1 MAWVQKEVCENTP
14 SFNLCCMNLKRSNSS
29 APQKQGWH
37 PTWVVLLSSLWLT
50 SAGNIALWSQI
61 HQLPEV
67 TGLRGFAFAIGFGTI
82 ITAAISAILSFLNW
96 RWLLKPAIA
105 VFFLSAASGAY
116 FMMSY
121 GIVIDSTMITNVVQ
135 TDTKEALDLMNWRM
149 LISLALLGVLPCW
162 ALWKIPVKPLRL
174 GPQIIGN
181 VLTLAISLM
190 VIVGALLAIF
200 QDFSSIMRNHTQL
213 RYLINPL
220 NSYYAIG
227 MVAVKP
233 FQRDQKTLLPLG
245 RDAQLNPSKSKDKPT
260 LLLLVLGETAR
271 MGNFGINGY
280 DRPTTPELSKEN
292 VISLKGVMSCGT
304 STATSVP
311 CMFSHLGK
319 EDYESRKHNYE
330 SLIDVLH
337 HAGLA
342 VLWIDNQSGCKGV
355 CERVPQALTKSLKHP
370 TLCKNGEC
378 FDEIM
383 LHEIDQRIQALPA
396 ERRAKGVVVVMHQM
410 GSHGPAYY
418 KRVPDQFRKFVPECR
433 SNALQDCSREQVVNS
448 FDNTILYTDHFLGQ
462 AIQWLKKS
470 EATSAPAMLYV
481 SDHGESLGENN
492 LYLHGLPYRVAPD
505 VQKRVPWITW
515 LSSSFEKQ
523 SGLMPTCLKNK
534 SQAPLTH
541 DNYFHSVLGL
551 MNISTQAYQAK
562 LDVHA
567 DCRSAS

>member
-1 MAWVQKEVCENTP
+1 MTSKRQRFHSSQSNARHPAWV
-14 SFNLCCMNLKRSNSS
+14 
-29 APQKQGWH
+29 A
-37 PTWVVLLSSLWLT
+37 LLGSLWLA
-50 SAGNIALWSQI
+50 SAGNYALWQQV

-67 TGLRGFAFAIGFGTI
+67 KGLRGLAFTLGFGLI
-82 ITAAISAILSFLNW
+82 ITCALTSLLSLFNW
-96 RWLLKPAIA
+96 GKLLKPVLT
-105 VFFLSAASGAY
+105 VFFFSAASGAY

-121 GIVIDSTMITNVVQ
+121 GIVIDSTMITNVIQ
-135 TDTKEALDLMNWRM
+135 TDTKEALDLFNWRM
-149 LISLALLGVLPCW
+149 LISFAILGLLPAWILWKTPLKSLRVGQQLLGNALMAVLSI
-162 ALWKIPVKPLRL
+162 AIL
-174 GPQIIGN
+174 
-181 VLTLAISLM
+181 LAS
-190 VIVGALLAIF
+190 LLAIF

-227 MVAVKP
+227 MVAAKP
-233 FQRDQKTLLPLG
+233 FQRDNKTLLPVG
-245 RDAQLNPSKSKDKPT
+245 QDAKLVTAKATDKPP
-260 LLLLVLGETAR
+260 LILLVLGETAR
-271 MGNFGINGY
+271 MGNFGLNGY
-280 DRPTTPELSKEN
+280 DRNTTPELSKEN
-292 VISLKGVMSCGT
+292 TVSLRGVMSCGT

-319 EDYESRKHNYE
+319 EDFESRKNNYE

-342 VLWIDNQSGCKGV
+342 LLWIDNQSGCKGV
-355 CERVPQALTKSLKHP
+355 CERVPQALTKELKHP
-370 TLCKNGEC
+370 TLCKGGEC

-383 LHEIDQRIQALPA
+383 LHQLDERIQALPA

-418 KRVPDQFRKFVPECR
+418 KRVPDNFKKFQPECK
-433 SNALQDCSREQVVNS
+433 SNALQECSREQVVNS

-470 EATSAPAMLYV
+470 NATHATAMLYV

-505 VQKRVPWITW
+505 VQKRVPWISWWSSQFESQTG
-515 LSSSFEKQ
+515 LSSA
-523 SGLMPTCLKNK
+523 CLKKKIN
-534 SQAPLTH
+534 APLTH
-541 DNYFHSVLGL
+541 DNYFHSVLG
-551 MNISTQAYQAK
+551 MVGVRTEVYQAK

-567 DCRSAS
+567 DCRTSS

>member
-1 MAWVQKEVCENTP
+1 MTSKHAPTSETHV
-14 SFNLCCMNLKRSNSS
+14 S
-29 APQKQGWH
+29 AWH
-37 PTWVVLLSSLWLT
+37 PVWVALLGSLWLA
-50 SAGNIALWSQI
+50 SVGNYALWQQV

-67 TGLRGFAFAIGFGTI
+67 AGLRGLAFALGFGVI
-82 ITAAISAILSFLNW
+82 ITCALTAVLSFLNW
-96 RWLLKPAIA
+96 RGWLKPVLS

-116 FMMSY
+116 FMVSY
-121 GIVIDSTMITNVVQ
+121 GIVIDSSMITNVVQ
-135 TDTKEALDLMNWRM
+135 TDTKEALDLLNWRM
-149 LISLALLGVLPCW
+149 LISLLVLGILPCW
-162 ALWKIPVKPLRL
+162 VLWKTPLQVLRL
-174 GPQIIGN
+174 RQQIWSN
-181 VLTLAISLM
+181 TLTAVVSVV
-190 VIVGALLAIF
+190 VIIAALLAIF

-213 RYLINPL
+213 RYLVNPL

-227 MVAVKP
+227 MVAAKP
-233 FQRDQKTLLPLG
+233 FQRDNKTLLPIG
-245 RDAQLNPSKSKDKPT
+245 RDAQMATPKSNEKPP

-271 MGNFGINGY
+271 MGNFGVNGY
-280 DRPTTPELSKEN
+280 ERQTTPALAQEN
-292 VISLKGVMSCGT
+292 IISLKGVMSCGT

-319 EDYESRKHNYE
+319 EEFEGRKNNYE

-355 CERVPQALTKSLKHP
+355 CERVPQALTKELKHP
-370 TLCKNGEC
+370 TLCKDGEC

-383 LHEIDQRIQALPA
+383 LHQLDERIQALPA

-418 KRVPDQFRKFVPECR
+418 KRVPDAFKKFQPECK
-433 SNALQDCSREQVVNS
+433 SNALQECTREQVVNS

-470 EATSAPAMLYV
+470 EANAAPAMLYV

-515 LSSSFEKQ
+515 WSPQFEKQ
-523 SGLMPTCLKNK
+523 MGLSRTCLQNK
-534 SQAPLTH
+534 VQMPLTH

-551 MNISTQAYQAK
+551 VNVSTEVYQAK

-567 DCRSAS
+567 DCRIKS

>member
-1 MAWVQKEVCENTP
+1 MTAKLNRFKEPNNKAWHPAWVAV
-14 SFNLCCMNLKRSNSS
+14 
-29 APQKQGWH
+29 
-37 PTWVVLLSSLWLT
+37 LSSVWLA
-50 SAGNIALWSQI
+50 SFGNFALWQQV

-67 TGLRGFAFAIGFGTI
+67 TGFRGLAFAVGFGAI
-82 ITAAISAILSFLNW
+82 IAAAICLILSSLNW
-96 RWLLKPAIA
+96 RGFLKPILT

-116 FMMSY
+116 FMVSY

-135 TDTKEALDLMNWRM
+135 TDTKEAMDLLNWRM
-149 LISLALLGVLPCW
+149 LISLLLLGILPSW
-162 ALWKIPVKPLRL
+162 VVWKTTLKQLRFS
-174 GPQIIGN
+174 QAVVSN
-181 VLTLAISLM
+181 TLTSVASLI
-190 VIVGALLAIF
+190 VIVAALLAIF
-200 QDFSSIMRNHTQL
+200 QDFSSIMRNHTHL
-213 RYLINPL
+213 RHLVNPL

-227 MVAVKP
+227 MVAAKP
-233 FQRDQKTLLPLG
+233 FQRDNQTLLPIG
-245 RDAQLNPSKSKDKPT
+245 RDAQVAAQKTNDKPP

-271 MGNFGINGY
+271 MGNFGVNGY
-280 DRPTTPELSKEN
+280 ERNTTPELAKEN
-292 VISLKGVMSCGT
+292 IISLKGVMSCGT

-319 EDYESRKHNYE
+319 EQFEARKNSHE
-330 SLIDVLH
+330 SLIDVLQ

-355 CERVPQALTKSLKHP
+355 CERVPQTLTKELKHP
-370 TLCKNGEC
+370 TLCKEGEC

-383 LHEIDQRIQALPA
+383 LQHLDERIQALPA
-396 ERRAKGVVVVMHQM
+396 DRRAKGVVVVMHQM

-418 KRVPDQFRKFVPECR
+418 KRVPDNFKKFQPECT
-433 SNALQDCSREQVVNS
+433 SNALQECAREQVVNS
-448 FDNTILYTDHFLGQ
+448 FDNTILYTDHFLSQ

-505 VQKRVPWITW
+505 FQKRVPWITW
-515 LSSSFEKQ
+515 WSERFEKQ
-523 SGLMPTCLKNK
+523 SGLSRTCLKNK
-534 SQAPLTH
+534 VQSPLSH

-551 MNISTQAYQAK
+551 LNVNTEVYQAK

-567 DCRSAS
+567 DCRSKL

>member
-1 MAWVQKEVCENTP
+1 MTSKH
-14 SFNLCCMNLKRSNSS
+14 
-29 APQKQGWH
+29 APTSETHVPAWH
-37 PTWVVLLSSLWLT
+37 PVWVALLGSLWLA
-50 SAGNIALWSQI
+50 SVGNYALWQQV

-67 TGLRGFAFAIGFGTI
+67 TGLRGLAFALGFGVI
-82 ITAAISAILSFLNW
+82 ITSALTAVLSILNW
-96 RWLLKPAIA
+96 RGWLKPVLT

-116 FMMSY
+116 FMVSY

-135 TDTKEALDLMNWRM
+135 TDTKEALDLLNWRM
-149 LISLALLGVLPCW
+149 LISLLVLGILPCW
-162 ALWKIPVKPLRL
+162 VLWKTRLQVLRL
-174 GPQIIGN
+174 RQQIWSN
-181 VLTLAISLM
+181 TLTAVVSIV
-190 VIVGALLAIF
+190 VIVAALLAIF

-213 RYLINPL
+213 RYLVNPL

-227 MVAVKP
+227 MVAAKP
-233 FQRDQKTLLPLG
+233 FQRDNKTLLPIG
-245 RDAQLNPSKSKDKPT
+245 KDAQMATPKPNEKPS

-271 MGNFGINGY
+271 MGNFGVNGY
-280 DRPTTPELSKEN
+280 ERQTTPALAQEN
-292 VISLKGVMSCGT
+292 IISLKGVMSCGT

-319 EDYESRKHNYE
+319 EDFEARKNNYE

-355 CERVPQALTKSLKHP
+355 CERVPQALTKELKHP
-370 TLCKNGEC
+370 TLCKDGEC

-383 LHEIDQRIQALPA
+383 LHQLDERIQALPA

-418 KRVPDQFRKFVPECR
+418 KRVPDAFKKFQPECK
-433 SNALQDCSREQVVNS
+433 SNALQECTREQVVNS

-470 EATSAPAMLYV
+470 EATAASAMLYV

-515 LSSSFEKQ
+515 WSPQFEKQ
-523 SGLMPTCLKNK
+523 LGLSRTCLQNK
-534 SQAPLTH
+534 VQMPLTH

-551 MNISTQAYQAK
+551 VNVSTEVYQAK

-567 DCRSAS
+567 DCRSRS

>member
-1 MAWVQKEVCENTP
+1 MT
-14 SFNLCCMNLKRSNSS
+14 
-29 APQKQGWH
+29 
-37 PTWVVLLSSLWLT
+37 
-50 SAGNIALWSQI
+50 
-61 HQLPEV
+61 
-67 TGLRGFAFAIGFGTI
+67 
-82 ITAAISAILSFLNW
+82 
-96 RWLLKPAIA
+96 

-121 GIVIDSTMITNVVQ
+121 GIVIDSTMITNVIQ
-135 TDTKEALDLMNWRM
+135 TDTKEAFDLLNWRM
-149 LISLALLGVLPCW
+149 LISLLVLGILPTW
-162 ALWKIPVKPLRL
+162 VLWKTPVKVLRL
-174 GPQIIGN
+174 SQQ
-181 VLTLAISLM
+181 AISNTLM
-190 VIVGALLAIF
+190 SVASVIVIVGAMLAVF

-213 RYLINPL
+213 RYLVNPL

-227 MVAVKP
+227 MVAAKP
-233 FQRDQKTLLPLG
+233 FQMDKKSLMPIGQ
-245 RDAQLNPSKSKDKPT
+245 DAKLTAINSTDKPP

-271 MGNFGINGY
+271 MGNFGVNGY
-280 DRPTTPELSKEN
+280 ERPTTPELAKEN
-292 VISLKGVMSCGT
+292 IISLKGVMSCGT

-311 CMFSHLGK
+311 CMFSHMGK
-319 EDYESRKHNYE
+319 EAFESRKVNYE

-355 CERVPQALTKSLKHP
+355 CERVPQALTKELQHP
-370 TLCKNGEC
+370 TLCKEGEC

-383 LHEIDQRIQALPA
+383 LQQLDERIQALPA
-396 ERRAKGVVVVMHQM
+396 DRKAKGVVVVMHQM

-418 KRVPDQFRKFVPECR
+418 KRVPENFKKFQPECK
-433 SNALQDCSREQVVNS
+433 SNALQECSREQVVNS

-462 AIQWLKKS
+462 GIQWSKTS
-470 EATSAPAMLYV
+470 EANSATALLYV

-515 LSSSFEKQ
+515 WSNTFEKQ
-523 SGLMPTCLKNK
+523 TGLQRTCLKNK
-534 SQAPLTH
+534 LDKPLTH

-551 MNISTQAYQAK
+551 MGVTTEVYQPQ

-567 DCRSAS
+567 DCRGK

>member
-1 MAWVQKEVCENTP
+1 MTSKH
-14 SFNLCCMNLKRSNSS
+14 
-29 APQKQGWH
+29 APTSETHVPAWH
-37 PTWVVLLSSLWLT
+37 PVWVALLGSLWLA
-50 SAGNIALWSQI
+50 SVGNYALWQQV

-67 TGLRGFAFAIGFGTI
+67 TGLRGLAFALGFGVI
-82 ITAAISAILSFLNW
+82 ITSALTAVLSFLNW
-96 RWLLKPAIA
+96 RGWLKPVLS

-116 FMMSY
+116 FMVSY

-135 TDTKEALDLMNWRM
+135 TDTKEALDLLNWRM
-149 LISLALLGVLPCW
+149 LISLLVLGILPCW
-162 ALWKIPVKPLRL
+162 VLWKTPLQVLRL
-174 GPQIIGN
+174 RQQIWSN
-181 VLTLAISLM
+181 TLTAVVSIV
-190 VIVGALLAIF
+190 VIVAALLAIF

-213 RYLINPL
+213 RYLVNPL

-227 MVAVKP
+227 MVAAKP
-233 FQRDQKTLLPLG
+233 FQRDNKTLLPIG
-245 RDAQLNPSKSKDKPT
+245 RDAQMATPKPNEKPP

-271 MGNFGINGY
+271 MGNFGVNGY
-280 DRPTTPELSKEN
+280 ERQTTPALAQEN
-292 VISLKGVMSCGT
+292 IISLKGVMSCGT

-319 EDYESRKHNYE
+319 EDFEARKNNYE

-355 CERVPQALTKSLKHP
+355 CERVPQALTKELKHP
-370 TLCKNGEC
+370 TLCKDGEC

-383 LHEIDQRIQALPA
+383 LHQLDERIQALPA

-418 KRVPDQFRKFVPECR
+418 KRVPDAFKKFQPECK
-433 SNALQDCSREQVVNS
+433 SNALQECTREQVVNS

-470 EATSAPAMLYV
+470 EATAASAMLYV

-515 LSSSFEKQ
+515 WSPQFEKQ
-523 SGLMPTCLKNK
+523 LGLSRTCLQNK
-534 SQAPLTH
+534 VQMPLTH

-551 MNISTQAYQAK
+551 VNVSTEVYQAK

-567 DCRSAS
+567 DCRSRS

>member
-1 MAWVQKEVCENTP
+1 MTSKH
-14 SFNLCCMNLKRSNSS
+14 
-29 APQKQGWH
+29 APTSETHVPAWH
-37 PTWVVLLSSLWLT
+37 PVWVALLGSLWLA
-50 SAGNIALWSQI
+50 SVGNYALWQQV

-67 TGLRGFAFAIGFGTI
+67 TGLRGLAFALGFGVI
-82 ITAAISAILSFLNW
+82 ITSALTAVLSFLNW
-96 RWLLKPAIA
+96 RGWLKPVLS

-116 FMMSY
+116 FMVSY

-135 TDTKEALDLMNWRM
+135 TDTKEALDLLNWRM
-149 LISLALLGVLPCW
+149 LISLLVLGILPCW
-162 ALWKIPVKPLRL
+162 VLWKTRLQVLRL
-174 GPQIIGN
+174 RQQIWSN
-181 VLTLAISLM
+181 TLTAVVSVV
-190 VIVGALLAIF
+190 VIVAALLAIF

-213 RYLINPL
+213 RYLVNPL

-227 MVAVKP
+227 MVAAKP
-233 FQRDQKTLLPLG
+233 FQRDNKTLLPIG
-245 RDAQLNPSKSKDKPT
+245 KDAQMATPKPNEKPP

-271 MGNFGINGY
+271 MGNFGVNGY
-280 DRPTTPELSKEN
+280 ERQTTPALAKEN
-292 VISLKGVMSCGT
+292 IISLKGVMSCGT

-319 EDYESRKHNYE
+319 EDFEARKNNYE

-355 CERVPQALTKSLKHP
+355 CERVPQALTKELKHP
-370 TLCKNGEC
+370 TLCKDGEC

-383 LHEIDQRIQALPA
+383 LHQLDERIQALPA

-418 KRVPDQFRKFVPECR
+418 KRVPDAFKKFQPECK
-433 SNALQDCSREQVVNS
+433 SNALQECTREQVVNS

-470 EATSAPAMLYV
+470 EATAASAMLYV

-515 LSSSFEKQ
+515 WSPQFEKQ
-523 SGLMPTCLKNK
+523 LGLSRTCLQNK
-534 SQAPLTH
+534 VQMPLTH

-551 MNISTQAYQAK
+551 VNVSTEVYQAK

-567 DCRSAS
+567 DCRSRS

>member
-1 MAWVQKEVCENTP
+1 MTSKSHRTSGSQHRAYHPAWVAVW
-14 SFNLCCMNLKRSNSS
+14 
-29 APQKQGWH
+29 G
-37 PTWVVLLSSLWLT
+37 SLWLA
-50 SAGNIALWSQI
+50 SIGNMALWMQV

-67 TGLRGFAFAIGFGTI
+67 TGLRGFAFALGFGAI
-82 ITAAISAILSFLNW
+82 IAAALMILLSFFNW
-96 RWLLKPAIA
+96 RWLLKPTLT

-116 FMMSY
+116 FMVSY

-149 LISLALLGVLPCW
+149 LISLLLLGILPCW
-162 ALWKIPVKPLRL
+162 VLWKTPVRSLRWTQQAFNNTL
-174 GPQIIGN
+174 IGL
-181 VLTLAISLM
+181 VSVF
-190 VIVGALLAIF
+190 VIVGTSLAVF

-213 RYLINPL
+213 RYLVNPL
-220 NSYYAIG
+220 NSFYAIG
-227 MVAVKP
+227 MVAAKP
-233 FQRDQKTLLPLG
+233 FQRNNQTLLPMG
-245 RDAQLNPSKSKDKPT
+245 RDAQVAALKPGNKPP

-271 MGNFGINGY
+271 MGNFGVNGY
-280 DRPTTPELSKEN
+280 ERPTSPELAKEN
-292 VISLKGVMSCGT
+292 IISFKGVMSCGT

-319 EDYESRKHNYE
+319 EEFEARKNNYE
-330 SLIDVLH
+330 SLIDILN

-355 CERVPQALTKSLKHP
+355 CERVPQALTKELKHP
-370 TLCKNGEC
+370 TLCKDGEC

-383 LHEIDQRIQALPA
+383 LHDLDQRIQALPA
-396 ERRAKGVVVVMHQM
+396 ERRAKGVVLVMHQM

-418 KRVPDQFRKFVPECR
+418 KRAPDNFKKFQPECK
-433 SNALQDCSREQVVNS
+433 SNALQQCSREQVVNS

-470 EATSAPAMLYV
+470 EATAAPALLYV

-505 VQKRVPWITW
+505 VQKRVPWISW
-515 LSSSFEKQ
+515 LSPRFEKQ
-523 SGLMPTCLKNK
+523 SGLLPTCLKNK
-534 SQAPLTH
+534 TDATLTH

-551 MNISTQAYQAK
+551 MNVSSEVYQEK

-567 DCRSAS
+567 SCRSKS

>member
-1 MAWVQKEVCENTP
+1 MT
-14 SFNLCCMNLKRSNSS
+14 LKL
-29 APQKQGWH
+29 APTSETHAQAWH
-37 PTWVVLLSSLWLT
+37 PVWVALLGSLWLA
-50 SAGNIALWSQI
+50 SVGNYALWQQV

-67 TGLRGFAFAIGFGTI
+67 TGLRGLAFALGFGVI
-82 ITAAISAILSFLNW
+82 IIAALTAVLSFLNW
-96 RWLLKPAIA
+96 RGWLKPVLS

-116 FMMSY
+116 FMVSY
-121 GIVIDSTMITNVVQ
+121 GIVIDSTMITNVLQ

-149 LISLALLGVLPCW
+149 LISLLVLGILPCW
-162 ALWKIPVKPLRL
+162 VLWKTPLQVLRL
-174 GPQIIGN
+174 RQQVWSN
-181 VLTLAISLM
+181 TLTAVVSFA
-190 VIVGALLAIF
+190 VIVAALLAVF

-213 RYLINPL
+213 RYLVNPL

-227 MVAVKP
+227 MVAAKP
-233 FQRDQKTLLPLG
+233 FQRDNKTLLPTG
-245 RDAQLNPSKSKDKPT
+245 RDAQMAAPNSNEKPP

-271 MGNFGINGY
+271 MGNFGVNGY
-280 DRPTTPELSKEN
+280 GRQTTPALAKEN
-292 VISLKGVMSCGT
+292 IISLKGVMSCGT

-319 EDYESRKHNYE
+319 EEFEARKNNSE

-355 CERVPQALTKSLKHP
+355 CERVPQALTKELKHP
-370 TLCKNGEC
+370 TLCKDGEC

-383 LHEIDQRIQALPA
+383 LQQLDERIQALPA

-418 KRVPDQFRKFVPECR
+418 KRVPDAFKKFQPECK
-433 SNALQDCSREQVVNS
+433 SNALQECSREQVVNS

-470 EATSAPAMLYV
+470 ENSSAPALLYV

-515 LSSSFEKQ
+515 WSPQFEKQ
-523 SGLMPTCLKNK
+523 MGLSRTCLQNK
-534 SQAPLTH
+534 VQMPLTH

-551 MNISTQAYQAK
+551 VNVSTEVYQAK

-567 DCRSAS
+567 DCRSKS

>member
-1 MAWVQKEVCENTP
+1 MTSKH
-14 SFNLCCMNLKRSNSS
+14 
-29 APQKQGWH
+29 APTSETHVPAWH
-37 PTWVVLLSSLWLT
+37 PVWVALLGSLWLA
-50 SAGNIALWSQI
+50 SVGNYALWQQV

-67 TGLRGFAFAIGFGTI
+67 TGLRGLAFALGFGVI
-82 ITAAISAILSFLNW
+82 ITSALTAVLSILNW
-96 RWLLKPAIA
+96 RGWLKPVLT

-116 FMMSY
+116 FMVSY

-135 TDTKEALDLMNWRM
+135 TDTKEALDLLNWRM
-149 LISLALLGVLPCW
+149 LISLLVLGILPCW
-162 ALWKIPVKPLRL
+162 ALWKTRLQVLRL
-174 GPQIIGN
+174 RQQIWSN
-181 VLTLAISLM
+181 TLTAVVSIV
-190 VIVGALLAIF
+190 VIVAALLAIF

-213 RYLINPL
+213 RYLVNPL

-227 MVAVKP
+227 MVAAKP
-233 FQRDQKTLLPLG
+233 FQRDNKTLLPIG
-245 RDAQLNPSKSKDKPT
+245 KDAQMATPKPNEKPP

-271 MGNFGINGY
+271 MGNFGVNGY
-280 DRPTTPELSKEN
+280 ERQTTPALAQEN
-292 VISLKGVMSCGT
+292 IISLKGVISCGT

-319 EDYESRKHNYE
+319 EDFEARKNNYE

-355 CERVPQALTKSLKHP
+355 CERVPQALTKELKHP
-370 TLCKNGEC
+370 TLCKDGEC

-383 LHEIDQRIQALPA
+383 LHQLDERIQALPA

-418 KRVPDQFRKFVPECR
+418 KRVPDAFKKFQPECK
-433 SNALQDCSREQVVNS
+433 SNALQECTREQVVNS

-470 EATSAPAMLYV
+470 EATAASAMLYV

-515 LSSSFEKQ
+515 WSPQFEKQ
-523 SGLMPTCLKNK
+523 LGLSRTCLQNK
-534 SQAPLTH
+534 VQMPLTH

-551 MNISTQAYQAK
+551 VNVSTEVYQAK

-567 DCRSAS
+567 DCRSRS

>member
-1 MAWVQKEVCENTP
+1 MTSKH
-14 SFNLCCMNLKRSNSS
+14 
-29 APQKQGWH
+29 APTSETHVPAWH
-37 PTWVVLLSSLWLT
+37 PVWVALLGSLWLA
-50 SAGNIALWSQI
+50 SVGNYALWQQV

-67 TGLRGFAFAIGFGTI
+67 TGLRGLAFALGFGVI
-82 ITAAISAILSFLNW
+82 ITSALTAVLSFLNW
-96 RWLLKPAIA
+96 RGWLKPVLS

-116 FMMSY
+116 FMVSY

-135 TDTKEALDLMNWRM
+135 TDTKEALDLLNWRM
-149 LISLALLGVLPCW
+149 LISLLVLGILPCW
-162 ALWKIPVKPLRL
+162 VLWKTRLQVLRL
-174 GPQIIGN
+174 RQQIWSN
-181 VLTLAISLM
+181 TLTAVVSVV
-190 VIVGALLAIF
+190 VIVAALLAIF

-213 RYLINPL
+213 RYLVNPL

-227 MVAVKP
+227 MVAAKP
-233 FQRDQKTLLPLG
+233 FQRDNKTLLPIG
-245 RDAQLNPSKSKDKPT
+245 RDAQMATPKSNEKPP

-271 MGNFGINGY
+271 MGNFGVNGY
-280 DRPTTPELSKEN
+280 ERQTTPALAQEN
-292 VISLKGVMSCGT
+292 IISLKGVMSCGT

-319 EDYESRKHNYE
+319 EDFEARKNNYE

-355 CERVPQALTKSLKHP
+355 CERVPQALTKELKHP
-370 TLCKNGEC
+370 TLCKDGEC

-383 LHEIDQRIQALPA
+383 LHQLDERIQALPA

-418 KRVPDQFRKFVPECR
+418 KRVPDAFKKFQPECK
-433 SNALQDCSREQVVNS
+433 SNALQECTREQVVNS

-470 EATSAPAMLYV
+470 EATAASAMLYV

-515 LSSSFEKQ
+515 WSPQFEKQ
-523 SGLMPTCLKNK
+523 MGLSRTCLQNK
-534 SQAPLTH
+534 VQMPLTH

-551 MNISTQAYQAK
+551 VNVSTEVYQAK

-567 DCRSAS
+567 DCRSRS

>member
-1 MAWVQKEVCENTP
+1 MTSKRQRSQTSQSNAWHPAWV
-14 SFNLCCMNLKRSNSS
+14 
-29 APQKQGWH
+29 A
-37 PTWVVLLSSLWLT
+37 LLGSLWLAT
-50 SAGNIALWSQI
+50 AGNYALWQQV

-67 TGLRGFAFAIGFGTI
+67 NGLRGLGFAIGFGVI
-82 ITAAISAILSFLNW
+82 IIAALTTLLSFFNW
-96 RWLLKPAIA
+96 GIFLKPVLT

-121 GIVIDSTMITNVVQ
+121 GIVIDSTMITNVIQ
-135 TDTKEALDLMNWRM
+135 TDTHEALDLFNWRM
-149 LISLALLGVLPCW
+149 LVSFAILGVLPSW
-162 ALWKIPVKPLRL
+162 VLWKTPIKSLRL
-174 GPQIIGN
+174 GRQLIGN
-181 VLTLAISLM
+181 ALLFVASLAVLVAS
-190 VIVGALLAIF
+190 LLAIF
-200 QDFSSIMRNHTQL
+200 QDFSSVMRNHTQL

-227 MVAVKP
+227 LVATKP
-233 FQRDQKTLLPLG
+233 FQRDNKTVLPVG
-245 RDAQLNPSKSKDKPT
+245 QDAKLANLKPT
-260 LLLLVLGETAR
+260 EKPPMLLLVLGETAR
-271 MGNFGINGY
+271 MGNFGVNGY
-280 DRPTTPELSKEN
+280 ERNTTPELAKEN
-292 VISLKGVMSCGT
+292 IVSLRGVMSCGT

-319 EDYESRKHNYE
+319 EDFESRKNNYE

-342 VLWIDNQSGCKGV
+342 VLWIDNQAGCKGV
-355 CERVPQALTKSLKHP
+355 CARVPQALTKELQHPSL
-370 TLCKNGEC
+370 CRGGEC

-383 LHEIDQRIQALPA
+383 LHQLDERIQALPA

-418 KRVPDQFRKFVPECR
+418 KRVPDNFKKFQPECK
-433 SNALQDCSREQVVNS
+433 SNALQECSREQVVNS
-448 FDNTILYTDHFLGQ
+448 FDNTILYTDHFLAQ

-470 EATSAPAMLYV
+470 ESQSATAMLYV

-505 VQKRVPWITW
+505 VQKRVPWISWWSPT
-515 LSSSFEKQ
+515 FEKQ
-523 SGLMPTCLKNK
+523 TGLQRSCLKNK
-534 SQAPLTH
+534 TETPLTH

-551 MNISTQAYQAK
+551 MGVSTEVYQAN

-567 DCRSAS
+567 DCRSKS

>member
-1 MAWVQKEVCENTP
+1 
-14 SFNLCCMNLKRSNSS
+14 MNLKRSNSS

-37 PTWVVLLSSLWLT
+37 PAWLALLSSLWLS
-50 SAGNIALWSQI
+50 SAGNIALWSQV

-67 TGLRGFAFAIGFGTI
+67 SGLRGFAFAIGFGAI

-149 LISLALLGVLPCW
+149 LISLALLGILPFW
-162 ALWKIPVKPLRL
+162 VLWKIPVKPLLL
-174 GPQIIGN
+174 GQQIFGN
-181 VLTLAISLM
+181 ILTLVISLV

-213 RYLINPL
+213 RYLVNPL

-227 MVAVKP
+227 MVAAKP
-233 FQRDQKTLLPLG
+233 FQRNQTTLLPLG
-245 RDAQLNPSKSKDKPT
+245 RDAQLNPANSKHKPT

-292 VISLKGVMSCGT
+292 IISLKGVMSCGT

-311 CMFSHLGK
+311 CMFSHMGK
-319 EDYESRKHNYE
+319 EAYESRKNNYE

-342 VLWIDNQSGCKGV
+342 VLWLDNQSGCKGV

-418 KRVPDQFRKFVPECR
+418 KRVPDQFKKFLPECK
-433 SNALQDCSREQVVNS
+433 SNALHECSREQVVNS

-470 EATSAPAMLYV
+470 EANAAPAMLYV

-492 LYLHGLPYRVAPD
+492 LYLHGLPYNVAPD
-505 VQKRVPWITW
+505 LQKRVPWITW
-515 LSSSFEKQ
+515 LSASFEKR
-523 SGLMPTCLKNK
+523 SGLVPACLKNK
-534 SQAPLTH
+534 SETPLTH

-551 MNISTQAYQAK
+551 MNISTDLYQSK

-567 DCRSAS
+567 DCRGAS

>member
-1 MAWVQKEVCENTP
+1 MTSKH
-14 SFNLCCMNLKRSNSS
+14 
-29 APQKQGWH
+29 APTSETHVPAWH
-37 PTWVVLLSSLWLT
+37 PVWVALLGSLWLA
-50 SAGNIALWSQI
+50 SVGNYALWQQV

-67 TGLRGFAFAIGFGTI
+67 TGLRGLAFALGFGVI
-82 ITAAISAILSFLNW
+82 ITSALTAVLSFLNW
-96 RWLLKPAIA
+96 RGWLKPVLS

-116 FMMSY
+116 FMVSY

-135 TDTKEALDLMNWRM
+135 TDTKEALDLLNWRM
-149 LISLALLGVLPCW
+149 LISLLVLGILPCW
-162 ALWKIPVKPLRL
+162 VLWKTPLQVLRL
-174 GPQIIGN
+174 RQQIWSN
-181 VLTLAISLM
+181 TLTAVVSVV
-190 VIVGALLAIF
+190 VIVAALLAIF

-213 RYLINPL
+213 RYLVNPL

-227 MVAVKP
+227 MVAAKP
-233 FQRDQKTLLPLG
+233 FQHDNKTLLPIG
-245 RDAQLNPSKSKDKPT
+245 RDAQMATPKSNEKPP

-271 MGNFGINGY
+271 MGNFGVNGY
-280 DRPTTPELSKEN
+280 ERQTTPALAKEN
-292 VISLKGVMSCGT
+292 IISLKGVMSCGT

-319 EDYESRKHNYE
+319 EAFEARQNNYE

-355 CERVPQALTKSLKHP
+355 CERVPQALTKELKHP
-370 TLCKNGEC
+370 TLCKDGEC

-383 LHEIDQRIQALPA
+383 LHQLDERIQALPA

-418 KRVPDQFRKFVPECR
+418 KRVPDAFKKFQPECK
-433 SNALQDCSREQVVNS
+433 SNALQECSREQVVNS

-470 EATSAPAMLYV
+470 ESTSAPAMLYV

-515 LSSSFEKQ
+515 WSPQFEKQ
-523 SGLMPTCLKNK
+523 MGLSRTCLQNK
-534 SQAPLTH
+534 VQKPLTH

-551 MNISTQAYQAK
+551 VNVSSEVYQAK

-567 DCRSAS
+567 DCRSKS

>member
-1 MAWVQKEVCENTP
+1 
-14 SFNLCCMNLKRSNSS
+14 MNLKRSNSS

-96 RWLLKPAIA
+96 RWLLKPAIG

-135 TDTKEALDLMNWRM
+135 TDTKEAFDLMNWRM
-149 LISLALLGVLPCW
+149 LISLALLGILPCW

-227 MVAVKP
+227 MVAAKP

-433 SNALQDCSREQVVNS
+433 SNALQECSREQVVNS

-462 AIQWLKKS
+462 AIQWLQKS

-481 SDHGESLGENN
+481 SDHGESLGEKN

>member
-1 MAWVQKEVCENTP
+1 MTSKH
-14 SFNLCCMNLKRSNSS
+14 
-29 APQKQGWH
+29 APTSETHVPAWH
-37 PTWVVLLSSLWLT
+37 PVWVALLGSLWLA
-50 SAGNIALWSQI
+50 SVGNYALWQQV

-67 TGLRGFAFAIGFGTI
+67 TGLRGLAFALGFGVI
-82 ITAAISAILSFLNW
+82 ITSALTAVLSFLNW
-96 RWLLKPAIA
+96 RGWLKPVLS

-116 FMMSY
+116 FMVSY

-135 TDTKEALDLMNWRM
+135 TDTKEALDLLNWRM
-149 LISLALLGVLPCW
+149 LISLLVLGILPCW
-162 ALWKIPVKPLRL
+162 VLWKTPLQVLRL
-174 GPQIIGN
+174 RQQIWSN
-181 VLTLAISLM
+181 TLTAVVSVV
-190 VIVGALLAIF
+190 VIVAALLAIF

-213 RYLINPL
+213 RYLVNPL

-227 MVAVKP
+227 MVAAKP
-233 FQRDQKTLLPLG
+233 FQRDNKTLLAIG
-245 RDAQLNPSKSKDKPT
+245 RDAQMATPKSNEKPP

-271 MGNFGINGY
+271 MGNFGVNGY
-280 DRPTTPELSKEN
+280 ERQTTPALAQEN
-292 VISLKGVMSCGT
+292 IISLKGVMSCGT

-319 EDYESRKHNYE
+319 EDFEARKNNYE

-355 CERVPQALTKSLKHP
+355 CERVPQALTKELKHP
-370 TLCKNGEC
+370 TLCKDGEC

-383 LHEIDQRIQALPA
+383 LNQLDERIQALPA

-418 KRVPDQFRKFVPECR
+418 KRVPDAFKKFQPECK
-433 SNALQDCSREQVVNS
+433 SNALQECTREQVVNS

-470 EATSAPAMLYV
+470 EATAASAMLYV

-515 LSSSFEKQ
+515 WSPQFEKQ
-523 SGLMPTCLKNK
+523 LGLSRTCLQNK
-534 SQAPLTH
+534 VQMPLTH

-551 MNISTQAYQAK
+551 VNVSTEVYQAK

-567 DCRSAS
+567 DCRSRS

>member
-1 MAWVQKEVCENTP
+1 MTSKH
-14 SFNLCCMNLKRSNSS
+14 
-29 APQKQGWH
+29 APTSETHVPAWH
-37 PTWVVLLSSLWLT
+37 PVWVALLGSLWLA
-50 SAGNIALWSQI
+50 SVGNYALWQQV

-67 TGLRGFAFAIGFGTI
+67 TGLRGLAFALGFGVI
-82 ITAAISAILSFLNW
+82 ITSALTAVLSFLNW
-96 RWLLKPAIA
+96 RGWLKPVLT

-116 FMMSY
+116 FMVSY

-135 TDTKEALDLMNWRM
+135 TDTKEALDLLNWRM
-149 LISLALLGVLPCW
+149 LISLLVLGILPCW
-162 ALWKIPVKPLRL
+162 VLWKTPLQVLRL
-174 GPQIIGN
+174 RQQIWSN
-181 VLTLAISLM
+181 TLTAVVSVV
-190 VIVGALLAIF
+190 VIVAALLAIF

-213 RYLINPL
+213 RYLVNPL

-227 MVAVKP
+227 MVAAKP
-233 FQRDQKTLLPLG
+233 FQRDNKTLLPIG
-245 RDAQLNPSKSKDKPT
+245 RDAQMATPKSNEKPP

-271 MGNFGINGY
+271 MGNFGVNGY
-280 DRPTTPELSKEN
+280 ERQTTPALAQEN
-292 VISLKGVMSCGT
+292 IISLKGVMSCGT

-319 EDYESRKHNYE
+319 EEFEARKNNYE

-355 CERVPQALTKSLKHP
+355 CERVPQALTKELKHP
-370 TLCKNGEC
+370 TLCKDGEC

-383 LHEIDQRIQALPA
+383 LHQLDERIQALPA

-418 KRVPDQFRKFVPECR
+418 KRVPDAFKKFQPECK
-433 SNALQDCSREQVVNS
+433 SNALQECTREQVVNS

-470 EATSAPAMLYV
+470 EATAASAMLYV

-515 LSSSFEKQ
+515 WSPQFEKQ
-523 SGLMPTCLKNK
+523 LGLSRTCLQNK
-534 SQAPLTH
+534 VQMPLTH

-551 MNISTQAYQAK
+551 VNVSTEVYQAK

-567 DCRSAS
+567 DCRSRS